1 MTRPVEDARVTVVVM
16 SRNRRRELL
25 ASLSRHRAPVVY
37 VDNASTDGS
46 AEAVRAAHPDVDV
59 VELDRNAG
67 AYARTVGVHRARTPF
82 VAFADDDSWWA
93 PGALALAAD
102 ALSAHPRV
110 DAVTA
115 RILVGADERLDPVSV
130 EMARS
135 PLPPPPGG
143 GPGPS
148 LLGFVACATMVRTE
162 AFLAVGGFD
171 RVVRFPGE
179 EERVALDLVTAGR
192 YLCYLDEAVV
202 HHHPSPVRHGPAQRA
217 RGIARSHVL
226 TGVMRLPWRRAGARA
241 VQALATGAA
250 TRRGA
255 LDAVRDLPAALRERR
270 PVGPEVLAML
280 DRLEEAAGAAR
291 EGQRV

>member
-46 AEAVRAAHPDVDV
+46 VEAVRAAHPDVDV

-67 AYARTVGVHRARTPF
+67 AYARTVGVRRARTPF

-110 DAVTA
+110 GVVTA
-115 RILVGADERLDPVSV
+115 RILVGADQRLDPVSV

-135 PLPPPPGG
+135 PLRPPAGG

-171 RVVRFPGE
+171 PVVRFPGE
-179 EERVALDLVTAGR
+179 GNGW
-192 YLCYLDEAVV
+192 
-202 HHHPSPVRHGPAQRA
+202 PSTSSPRDGTCATSTRPSSTT
-217 RGIARSHVL
+217 I
-226 TGVMRLPWRRAGARA
+226 PRRC
-241 VQALATGAA
+241 ATG
-250 TRRGA
+250 RRSG
-255 LDAVRDLPAALRERR
+255 RGGSPARTC
-270 PVGPEVLAML
+270 
-280 DRLEEAAGAAR
+280 
-291 EGQRV
+291 